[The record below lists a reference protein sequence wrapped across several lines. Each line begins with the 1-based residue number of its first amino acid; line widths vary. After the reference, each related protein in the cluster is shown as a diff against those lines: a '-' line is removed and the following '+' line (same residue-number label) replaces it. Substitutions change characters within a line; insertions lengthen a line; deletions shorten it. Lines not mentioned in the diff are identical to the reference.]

1 MAMAVQPLADEPEL
15 NSMTTRHAE
24 DQKSATSVTT
34 ALPCFTH
41 ISYNK

>member
-24 DQKSATSVTT
+24 DQKSAT
-34 ALPCFTH
+34 
-41 ISYNK
+41 